1 MRSWANAFLSVGP
14 FPHLEKGVRTG
25 QAGVRFLWCWP
36 PVSLRKGDPREAR
49 VPAGCLRNLSGSGG
63 WTSGE
68 GPVGMCE
75 DVENEITQLLSIS
88 PPGGLKV
95 LSLRIF
101 LRATRERTFLH
112 IEEREAQ
119 RS

>member
-1 MRSWANAFLSVGP
+1 
-14 FPHLEKGVRTG
+14 
-25 QAGVRFLWCWP
+25 
-36 PVSLRKGDPREAR
+36 
-49 VPAGCLRNLSGSGG
+49 
-63 WTSGE
+63 
-68 GPVGMCE
+68 MCE